1 MDFSQI
7 KEYEIM
13 SSSQLES
20 PQLEIYNSRYEL
32 NKMARSAA
40 LTDSGT
46 SKVSGITL
54 CIYNQN

>member
-20 PQLEIYNSRYEL
+20 PHSEVKNSRYEL
-32 NKMARSAA
+32 NKMVMSAV

-54 CIYNQN
+54 FIWNLN